1 MNTKA
6 FKVGIVSFLLIAAI
20 SILLI
25 WKSAL
30 LLKASGTELLGSF
43 DTINGL
49 LNGAEVRYR
58 GYKIGQVVEIDPRP
72 KEILVRFRVKDGVN
86 IPTGSKLKVVFDGLV
101 GEKYLGIS
109 PNFESIKMVE
119 SGDILYGRASLG
131 LASFVDIGAKNL
143 QTTKEILDTFN
154 QIFSSEDVSMSIK
167 NGLLQIEQIAT
178 QLSRITEEIGSFSEE
193 QALANIVNN
202 FRTVSDQILMASN
215 AMFVENNFPERM
227 NNISKG
233 SETLISNMASIS
245 NQLESGLF
253 TSSNMLKLDDTIN
266 NINILSN
273 ELKTMFDGDD
283 ASSTSNSIVKKA
295 TSMVT
300 TISSIKIVGESKFE
314 YSTADAISYYD
325 VGLDLK
331 FSKTF
336 FRFGL
341 GNRSGS
347 TQFFNVQHGL
357 QVTPS
362 FVARYGLVF
371 TYPGVGFDYY
381 ISDPVKLSLDIYDP
395 NKIQFELYS
404 RIRLFKKFGLVLG
417 IRSNDQDNLYNNY
430 SFGLSY
436 SVR

>member
-1 MNTKA
+1 VNIKA
-6 FKVGIVSFLLIAAI
+6 FKVGIISFLLISAI

-25 WKSAL
+25 WKSGL
-30 LLKASGTELLGSF
+30 LLKASGTELYGSF

-58 GYKIGQVVEIDPRP
+58 GYKIGQVFEINPQP
-72 KEILVRFRVKDGVN
+72 KEILVKFLVEEGVD

-109 PNFESIKMVE
+109 PNFESTKMVV
-119 SGDILYGRASLG
+119 SGDTLYGRASLG

-143 QTTKEILDTFN
+143 ETTKEILDTFN
-154 QIFSSEDVSMSIK
+154 QIFSSEDVASSIK

-193 QALANIVNN
+193 QALSNIVEN
-202 FRTVSDQILMASN
+202 FRAVSDQIRTASE
-215 AMFVENNFPERM
+215 ALIVENNLPERM
-227 NNISKG
+227 NNISRD
-233 SETLISNMASIS
+233 SETLISNMALIS
-245 NQLESGLF
+245 GQLEGGLF
-253 TSSNMLKLDDTIN
+253 TSSNMTKLDDTIN

-273 ELKTMFDGDD
+273 ELKTMFGGEDT
-283 ASSTSNSIVKKA
+283 SSTSNSIVRKA

-300 TISSIKIVGESKFE
+300 SISSIKVVGESKFE
-314 YSTADAISYYD
+314 YSTADEISYFD

-331 FSKTF
+331 FPKTF

-341 GNRSGS
+341 GNRSGA

-357 QVTPS
+357 ELTPS
-362 FVARYGLVF
+362 FAARYGLIF
-371 TYPGVGFDYY
+371 MHPGIGFDYY
-381 ISDPVKLSLDIYDP
+381 VADPVKLSLDIYDP

-404 RIRLFKKFGLVLG
+404 RVRLFEKLGVVLG
-417 IRSNDQDNLYNNY
+417 IRSNSEGNVYNNY